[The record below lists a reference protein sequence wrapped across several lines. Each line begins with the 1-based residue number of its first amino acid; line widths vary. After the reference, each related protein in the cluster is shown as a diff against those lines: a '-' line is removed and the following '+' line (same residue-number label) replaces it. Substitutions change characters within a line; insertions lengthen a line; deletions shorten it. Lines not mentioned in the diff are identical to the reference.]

1 MADMATSF
9 SSIERLNNNNYNPWS
24 TRMEFY
30 LRGQDL
36 WDIVIGSQTTP
47 PTDVEG
53 LRKWNVKVGKAFYVL
68 SIAVDDSLL
77 PRIKKVKTHA
87 EVWKSLA
94 EVFARTNDAR
104 LQMLENELL
113 SISQREMTV
122 SESK

>member
-36 WDIVIGSQTTP
+36 WDIVVGSQTTP
-47 PTDVEG
+47 PTDAEG

-68 SIAVDDSLL
+68 SAAIVVA
-77 PRIKKVKTHA
+77 
-87 EVWKSLA
+87 
-94 EVFARTNDAR
+94 TN
-104 LQMLENELL
+104 Q
-113 SISQREMTV
+113 
-122 SESK
+122 ES